1 MIKFL
6 SKFTKKVISI
16 AIVLLIVMPT
26 SSNVSAAENYQL
38 DDISNLL
45 SNLENKQVVQASENE
60 MLQKMIDNN
69 QITREELN
77 KDLYEKS
84 TLNKESLKSKGYT
97 ESQIETI
104 QSYDGTS
111 DALAYTASSAST
123 LIFQYGLAGTGTKK
137 KVMIAYDL
145 TWTTCPFFTIT
156 DSFGIGWIAADSN
169 SNELMTET
177 VSATG
182 EALYYTMDG
191 ELTGSRNIN
200 INTNTNGVATGN
212 PIIGSAGGS
221 YAKRMGGVI
230 NVKTQSASYNMQTIQ
245 IFVAYAH
252 TVLSIHVSAGVTIG
266 WEKISGGITFA
277 PTARQ
282 EMIVQDHHNFSYN
295 SQAVIVAD

>member
-1 MIKFL
+1 
-6 SKFTKKVISI
+6 
-16 AIVLLIVMPT
+16 MPT
-26 SSNVSAAENYQL
+26 SSNVSAAENYKL

-60 MLQKMIDNN
+60 ILQKMIDNN

-104 QSYDGTS
+104 KSYDGTS

-123 LIFQYGLAGTGTKK
+123 LTFQYGLAGTGTKQ

-145 TWTTCPFFTIT
+145 TWSTCPFFTIT

-177 VSATG
+177 VSAIG
-182 EALYYTMDG
+182 AAYYYTVDG
-191 ELTGSRNIN
+191 SELTGSRDIA
-200 INTNTNGVATGN
+200 INTNTNGIATGN

-230 NVKTQSASYNMQTIQ
+230 NVKTQSGSYNMQTIQ

-252 TVLSIHVSAGVTIG
+252 TVLSIHISAGVTIG
-266 WEKISGGITFA
+266 WEKISGGITFE

-282 EMIVQDHHNFSYN
+282 EMIVQDHHNFYYN
-295 SQAVIVAD
+295 SQNVIVAD